1 MIVKT
6 SYHCEFCNRNLP
18 EEEVISH
25 EEGCD
30 YNPNNMTCLTC
41 CYFMKGII
49 FRNNGVY
56 NSCGK
61 PKFVMYWAEP
71 NGYGIALEVKNIFRN
86 NEPGC
91 PGWEIK

>member
-6 SYHCEFCNRNLP
+6 SYHCEFCNKSMN
-18 EEEVISH
+18 EEDIILH
-25 EEGCD
+25 EENCD

-41 CYFMKGII
+41 CYFKKQISIG
-49 FRNNGVY
+49 GHVC

-61 PKFVMYWAEP
+61 PKFVMYWNESF
-71 NGYGIALEVKNIFRN
+71 NQGFSIEVKNIFRN

-91 PGWEIK
+91 FGWEIK